1 MSCCG
6 DKSLLGP
13 CGEAKKKWDFELLC
27 GKSRVP
33 AVGHSET
40 ECWEMGYRTVGREPL
55 TEPAGTSSLRGR
67 NSTCPP
73 EETGLPQTLSV
84 THPHA
89 WKGQKPFIIL
99 LFVENGSVCLA
110 IESTRIQRPT
120 EAFKNTTLDK
130 HKIIFS
136 SKSERISFTLA
147 DPRGMP
153 FHI

>member
-1 MSCCG
+1 MGKRERNGILNFCVERAGFLPWGTLRLSAG
-6 DKSLLGP
+6 RWDIELWAENRRLNQQGP
-13 CGEAKKKWDFELLC
+13 VPFGGGELHL
-27 GKSRVP
+27 SP
-33 AVGHSET
+33 Q
-40 ECWEMGYRTVGREPL
+40 
-55 TEPAGTSSLRGR
+55 
-67 NSTCPP
+67 
-73 EETGLPQTLSV
+73 ETGLPQTLSV

-110 IESTRIQRPT
+110 TVSSRIQRPT
-120 EAFKNTTLDK
+120 EAFKNTILDK